1 MWKSY
6 KIKLQIGFNIVLIS
20 FFDVDKLSFHSN
32 KPSYFHEKG
41 NYI

>member
-1 MWKSY
+1 MGL
-6 KIKLQIGFNIVLIS
+6 IIVLIS
-20 FFDVDKLSFHSN
+20 FPDVDKLSFHSN